1 MSDDPVPMEET
12 LLPTDLPRL
21 TLRDYYAAHVDI
33 TIYRPIEALTGRLG
47 RGPSMK
53 ELAAYIA
60 EIRLM
65 EADAI
70 MKAREIP

>member
-1 MSDDPVPMEET
+1 MSDEPVP
-12 LLPTDLPRL
+12 LSDDLVPVEPPRL
-21 TLRDYYAAHVDI
+21 TLRDYYAAHVDV
-33 TIYRPIEALTGRLG
+33 TLYRPMEALLAKLG
-47 RGPSMK
+47 RPPSMK

-70 MKAREIP
+70 LNAREIP